1 MEENIQKKI
10 TIFCASYIYDIR
22 QGRERQIVM
31 ISFSSLYDTFARK
44 SVINLDPVIARKKI
58 HTISYWIRSWW
69 WMHLPTWMELGL
81 FNIALMSTLLYYL
94 FWGWVGDFWVYLY
107 PYIDSQVSVHPY
119 QASSITKVRTYN
131 IISIWSGGHNHHQC
145 HCYQKIVPV
154 LWDSSFSH
162 PWAK

>member
-22 QGRERQIVM
+22 QDTERQIVK

-94 FWGWVGDFWVYLY
+94 FWGWVGDFWVY
-107 PYIDSQVSVHPY
+107 
-119 QASSITKVRTYN
+119 
-131 IISIWSGGHNHHQC
+131 
-145 HCYQKIVPV
+145 
-154 LWDSSFSH
+154 
-162 PWAK
+162 